1 MYKILIP
8 LKWIYKQTYKYR
20 LVIIAILISNLISLF
35 ISFYIAVFSKDLV
48 DNLLVARWRDAIDTG
63 AIFLIILFIQIALN
77 LLKKVLTAWNLE
89 SMSNKLKTS
98 LFKHLTMSSWLDYKK
113 FHTGDILTRITS
125 DTNMVSESIIKD
137 IPDIISQGVSL
148 VVAFIILIS
157 YDPVLAL
164 FGIIAGP
171 LLLLVGLL
179 FSTRFINIY
188 AYAQEAESNF
198 RSYAQESLEHMLV
211 IKTFCYEKESQNKW
225 VSLLKKKMKLAL
237 KKKAAIG
244 ISGLFVVFICG
255 ILYMPIVIKVI
266 RELTQGIITYGDL
279 ATYIQLIVLIQGP
292 LFNLTN
298 SIQGFTSITA
308 SINRIK
314 ELVEL
319 KVEPSKPNQSLTLY
333 QTHKY
338 NIHFNQVNF
347 FYQKDMM
354 VLCNINRKI
363 NQGDRI
369 GLTGKSG
376 EGKTTLIHLLMQ
388 ILTPSSGEMV
398 LQEDKGEEGVTNTGK
413 NAFIR
418 EYTSYVPQGNT
429 LFSGTISQNLL
440 LGKPDATVEEQ
451 ITALQKAYAWEFV
464 NKTEKGLNTIIGER
478 GMGLSEGQAQRIA
491 IARALLRRAPILIL
505 DEATSALDQETE
517 KLVLEEIMQDKTRSI
532 IMITHRASILS
543 YCTRVW
549 KLHKGILTEEGL
561 DINEVAATKVT

>member
-1 MYKILIP
+1 M
-8 LKWIYKQTYKYR
+8 
-20 LVIIAILISNLISLF
+20 
-35 ISFYIAVFSKDLV
+35 
-48 DNLLVARWRDAIDTG
+48 
-63 AIFLIILFIQIALN
+63 
-77 LLKKVLTAWNLE
+77 
-89 SMSNKLKTS
+89 
-98 LFKHLTMSSWLDYKK
+98 
-113 FHTGDILTRITS
+113 
-125 DTNMVSESIIKD
+125 
-137 IPDIISQGVSL
+137 
-148 VVAFIILIS
+148 
-157 YDPVLAL
+157 
-164 FGIIAGP
+164 
-171 LLLLVGLL
+171 
-179 FSTRFINIY
+179 
-188 AYAQEAESNF
+188 
-198 RSYAQESLEHMLV
+198 
-211 IKTFCYEKESQNKW
+211 
-225 VSLLKKKMKLAL
+225 
-237 KKKAAIG
+237 
-244 ISGLFVVFICG
+244 
-255 ILYMPIVIKVI
+255 
-266 RELTQGIITYGDL
+266 

-338 NIHFNQVNF
+338 NIYFNQVNF

-388 ILTPSSGEMV
+388 ILTPSSGDMV

-440 LGKPDATVEEQ
+440 LGKPDATIEEQ